1 MVMKTAQRKRGIKL
15 FGVFLA
21 AALLITALPL
31 PALTASAAD
40 MKGAFFVNGT
50 PPFAYVITGLKAED
64 GANTV
69 KLYQDPNMQSYDGYT
84 GLYAIPERV
93 FNQNDMAYYTVT
105 EIGGAVGDSV
115 MGALQNVSLR
125 GLELPST
132 ISIIGDKAFAQ
143 CTQLQ
148 KLSFPTSV
156 KSLASNAFLGVSL
169 QELTLNVVTPAI
181 LSSEFSYTA
190 EDGTATVVLPQ
201 AVTDLLIAEPLT
213 VAGNVSIS
221 GGTKLSASILTVR
234 TGASL
239 SLVGP
244 LTGTG
249 TVEVAASGSLT
260 VTSAAG
266 FTGSIKLNDASS
278 EFINRSTVPV
288 TVLNAAGKSVAVQ
301 PGETARGSV
310 SENSGEDDPEDPALQ
325 PKITTNY
332 GGSVSVKDGGKS
344 IEITVFEGYHVEE
357 VVINGLSMGAITRYE
372 FAQASSQNTVTVTFA
387 VGSGQ
392 EGPDLPTAFTDVP
405 STASYAQAV
414 NYLTELGML
423 QGVGDGRFAPER
435 KLTRAELVS
444 LVKQLGLRGEDY
456 ELECE
461 EEDMVNPFQDVAEGK
476 WYTEAVTWA
485 VNTGV
490 WGRSRNFYPSRAVTR
505 EEVAL
510 CLYRYTKARG
520 YAAYVPAGRYHA
532 YRDSALLSYEARL
545 AMTWAA
551 TNRYLTS
558 TDGML
563 NPAGTMTRGEMA
575 ETLARYLQIN

>member
-1 MVMKTAQRKRGIKL
+1 MKATIQKRGVKL
-15 FGVFLA
+15 LGVLLA

-31 PALTASAAD
+31 AGLTASAAD

-93 FNQNDMAYYTVT
+93 FNQNDMDYYSVT
-105 EIGGAVGDSV
+105 EIGGAVSDSV

-132 ISIIGDKAFAQ
+132 ISVIGDKAFAQ

-156 KSLASNAFLGVSL
+156 KSLAPNAFLGVTL
-169 QELTLNVVTPAI
+169 QELTLNVVTPAV
-181 LSSEFSYTA
+181 LSSELSYTV
-190 EDGTATVVLPQ
+190 EDGASTVVLPQ

-221 GGTKLSASILTVR
+221 GGTKLSASVLTVR
-234 TGASL
+234 TRASL
-239 SLVGP
+239 SLAGP

-249 TVEVAASGSLT
+249 TVEVAANGSLT
-260 VTSAAG
+260 VASAEG

-278 EFINRSTVPV
+278 EFENRSAAPV
-288 TVLNAAGKSVAVQ
+288 TVLNAAGKSVTVQ
-301 PGETARGSV
+301 PGETVRGGAV
-310 SENSGEDDPEDPALQ
+310 DNNDKDDPEDPALQ

-357 VVINGLSMGAITRYE
+357 VVINGLSMGPITRYE
-372 FAQASSQNTVTVTFA
+372 FAQASNQNTVSVTFA
-387 VGSGQ
+387 AGSGQ
-392 EGPDLPTAFTDVP
+392 EGPDRPTSFIDVP

-423 QGVGDGRFAPER
+423 QGVGGDRFAPER
-435 KLTRAELVS
+435 KLTRAELVA
-444 LVKQLGLRGEDY
+444 LVKQLELRGKDY
-456 ELECE
+456 EVECE
-461 EEDMVNPFQDVAEGK
+461 EEDMVNPFHDVAPGK

-490 WGRSRNFYPSRAVTR
+490 WGRNVNFYPKRAVTR

-520 YAAYVPAGRYHA
+520 YAAYVPAGRYHS
-532 YRDSALLSYEARL
+532 YRDSALLSYEARQ

-551 TNRYLTS
+551 TNRYLTAKG
-558 TDGML
+558 GML
-563 NPAGTMTRGEMA
+563 NPASTMTRGEMA